1 MRTHVRKKSTILLLL
16 LAAAIGVTPAI
27 VADVPQ
33 KPATA
38 AELRR
43 AQEFIIALDM
53 GEEPFTFNPQRS
65 TNVDS
70 AQMFTALTEGLVTYH
85 PATLQPIPGVAEQ
98 LIPSSD
104 GKTWTFKI
112 RKNARFS
119 NGDPITAET
128 FLDTWFHLIRKET
141 QGDMASLLDI
151 IKGVRDYRTGVTR
164 NTDKVGIRAV
174 DSHTLVL
181 TLTTPAPYLL
191 NILCHHIFVPIHP
204 DNLAV
209 LESLGPDNF
218 ISSGPF
224 VIASHDET
232 SYVLEPNPFY
242 WDAGNVRA
250 KRIRLE
256 LRDSDVAL
264 LIDFMNGKI
273 HWSEAYVSI
282 PLLFDQD
289 PVIVYPEYST
299 GFYYFS
305 DDSGPYADARVRR
318 AMALLVPWNE
328 IREDS
333 RYLFP
338 TSALVPKDS
347 EYLGAEGITQANR
360 DEAMSLLA
368 EAGFP
373 NGKGLPQFSIAI
385 HPGTALEEMTDRI
398 TDIWGQ
404 ELGITTIIDV
414 VPFSVYL
421 GDPENSPYSMGYITW
436 IGDFYDPYSF
446 LNLWL
451 SDSSFNLGKYRDPE
465 YDSLI
470 RNGLKQADKA
480 SRFIFF
486 REAEEILLQQ
496 AAVLPVSHGVSV
508 NFVHLNMTDGWY
520 PNFLNIHPYKYLS
533 LREPTTNDDT
543 L

>member
-1 MRTHVRKKSTILLLL
+1 MQKHLRQITTILLITL
-16 LAAAIGVTPAI
+16 ISAI
-27 VADVPQ
+27 VLIPAVAADLPK
-33 KPATA
+33 KPDTA
-38 AELRR
+38 ALLRET
-43 AQEFIIALDM
+43 QEFIIAVDM
-53 GEEPFTFNPQRS
+53 GEEPFTFNPQKS

-70 AQMFTALTEGLVTYH
+70 AQLFTALFEGLVTYH
-85 PATLQPIPGVAEQ
+85 PSTLQPIPGVAEQ

-119 NGDPITAET
+119 NGDPINAYT
-128 FLDTWFHLIRKET
+128 FIDTWFYLIKKET

-151 IKGVRDYRTGVTR
+151 IAGVRDYRTGVTK
-164 NTDKVGIRAV
+164 NTNKVGIRAV
-174 DSHTLVL
+174 DAHTLVL
-181 TLTTPAPYLL
+181 NLTTPAPYLL
-191 NILCHHIFVPIHP
+191 SILCHHIFVPIHP
-204 DNLAV
+204 DNLAAID
-209 LESLGPDNF
+209 SLGPDDV

-224 VIASHDET
+224 VIAYHDEKT
-232 SYVLEPNPFY
+232 YILEPNPYY
-242 WDAGNVRA
+242 WDAIHVKA

-318 AMALLVPWNE
+318 AMALLVPWQE
-328 IREDS
+328 IREES

-347 EYLGAEGITQANR
+347 EYLGAEGITQSDR
-360 DEAMSLLA
+360 DEAMGLLA
-368 EAGFP
+368 EAGYP
-373 NGKGLPQFSIAI
+373 QGKGLPQFSIAI

-451 SDSSFNLGKYRDPE
+451 SDSSFNPGKYRNPE

-470 RNGLKQADKA
+470 RNGLKQAENA
-480 SRFIFF
+480 SRFTFF
-486 REAEEILLQQ
+486 REAESILLQQ
-496 AAVLPVSHGVSV
+496 AAVLPISHGVSV
-508 NFVHLNMTDGWY
+508 NFVHMNMTDGWY

-533 LREPTTNDDT
+533 LHEPTPDDDT